1 MCCNTVMVPET
12 CTGLNLRPVPGPA
25 RELKPGPARGPRK
38 LPISGP
44 GPPAARAIEA
54 RPGPR
59 IEARGPRKYINAL
72 FLHSNEIYTSTV

>member
-1 MCCNTVMVPET
+1 MGESLSQQRGTFGPET

-25 RELKPGPARGPRK
+25 RELRPGPARGPRK

-54 RPGPR
+54 RPGSR
-59 IEARGPRKYINAL
+59 IEACGRGNI
-72 FLHSNEIYTSTV
+72 